1 MKVSQRLYEKALP
14 IWESYF
20 THPFIQGM
28 ADGTL
33 AKDKFQF
40 YMIQD
45 HKYLMEYAKVFA
57 LGVIKSRDEKDMR
70 AVCGLYRGYSEYGK
84 CGAPVLLK
92 GAGDHPG
99 GHRAHAYV
107 PEQ

>member
-40 YMIQD
+40 YMIQ
-45 HKYLMEYAKVFA
+45 KIQQSTGTERV
-57 LGVIKSRDEKDMR
+57 
-70 AVCGLYRGYSEYGK
+70 
-84 CGAPVLLK
+84 
-92 GAGDHPG
+92 
-99 GHRAHAYV
+99 
-107 PEQ
+107 Q

>member
-14 IWESYF
+14 LWESYF

-40 YMIQD
+40 YIIQD
-45 HKYLMEYAKVFA
+45 H
-57 LGVIKSRDEKDMR
+57 
-70 AVCGLYRGYSEYGK
+70 
-84 CGAPVLLK
+84 
-92 GAGDHPG
+92 
-99 GHRAHAYV
+99 
-107 PEQ
+107 